1 MYRNQSSFDAHSVK
15 ESVKKRSE
23 IVRRN
28 ALRTVRILFTFVP
41 MLMLYN
47 AARAGSLDIVPQKIV
62 NFKDLNLN
70 TPEGA
75 AALYR
80 RLTSAAYDVC
90 ASPYRYDLSEL
101 KLQTCIRDAV
111 SRAIDQ
117 VNRPLLSSIDNGKTR
132 KAGRRVMLA
141 KVR

>member
-1 MYRNQSSFDAHSVK
+1 MYRNHSSVDVHSVK

-47 AARAGSLDIVPQKIV
+47 AARAGSLDIV
-62 NFKDLNLN
+62 
-70 TPEGA
+70 
-75 AALYR
+75 
-80 RLTSAAYDVC
+80 VC

-101 KLQTCIRDAV
+101 KLQTCIRDAL

-117 VNRPLLSSIDNGKTR
+117 VNCPLLSSISLFREAAT
-132 KAGRRVMLA
+132 
-141 KVR
+141 